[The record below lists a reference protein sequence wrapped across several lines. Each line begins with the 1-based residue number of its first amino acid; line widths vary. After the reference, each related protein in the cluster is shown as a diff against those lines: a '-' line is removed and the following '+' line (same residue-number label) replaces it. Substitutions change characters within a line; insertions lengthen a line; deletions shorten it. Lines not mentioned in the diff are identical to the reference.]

1 MEAVRNRRLDLIEEK
16 KWKQIDEQRDIIKQ
30 LMEEKI
36 KCDFVGQRMT
46 LQQHCVNQK
55 AQIAAI
61 IDEKLTASE
70 EILKQ
75 LNRQKV
81 EEMIDQWMKGY
92 VIHQP
97 SDLFKAHP
105 EFCEDISTT
114 ILTPRQMLLETLEF
128 FGLPKDYM
136 LGAGHWKDWKKKR
149 EEEKRAAQLR
159 KPTKKIVRKVGK
171 KKKEE
176 DKKEE
181 DEFKPPPYFD
191 LAPFKAAFDKFV
203 SVDAEQRSQ
212 FRREIERNYK
222 QVIMLFCNKDGEM
235 KEDECMDLNELGA
248 KLFAQNMSVS
258 QDIQD
263 NMAQFLE
270 CFGNIKYTEN
280 QIVVQVKEEKDT
292 KLPKGKEAPLKKP
305 GLDINEPMKE
315 VIKIQKLCS
324 YQQFKQALE
333 TYKRFDIMMNKL
345 QFTKSALLS
354 EEVKQLLDEESQ
366 IREKE
371 LQSRVI
377 HRAPTAYDQYMKNL
391 QNIDSIPDVPKEAQ
405 NAVVINLFC
414 IDENYES
421 RSMDFVEY
429 AFSLFP
435 DREYIILT
443 QPFTVQETVL
453 LQNFIQIP
461 MKKNS
466 TFEHVLYIFHR
477 DALEQNA
484 IYVRKAKIEDV
495 EAAQPLFAGLLNS
508 QLVMDDTIEAIKNL
522 ASKKKAFSVF
532 CDQQLIGMY
541 VVSKSVNLDYYV
553 SHFCIQDHILLS
565 EHSAAKHTKLLH
577 SVLNP
582 LFQKSTRY
590 ILKEILRLTNKTCLF
605 FEINQN
611 TLLPDIFN
619 ELVFVRARTFPH
631 FLKRKWDFEHDE
643 EQVERSGDKTEIQDG
658 ERDAFDQE
666 ESIFSLAMI
675 TKRMLSS
682 TKISNNARIVVVGP
696 SDTGVSF
703 LESLLSI
710 KDVNFTHLTL
720 LAPGGLVTQHISA
733 PEDQL
738 KVMSTN
744 YTIAELRSMMLDA
757 RVQVLD
763 AKMIKLDK
771 KNKKIKL
778 DKLCDLPYD
787 ILVVTVG
794 LIDQELQTNN
804 YISAGFYDNAYY
816 RGLPNKKIIQGVYSI
831 DDPYLYRD
839 FKKTGAK
846 DSNIDLLTRKK
857 RPQNI
862 TVYGRSLH
870 SIAFIS
876 GLLNR
881 GVKPERIN
889 YVIPP
894 REFEKRTAFK
904 TNQERLEYEDKCIYD
919 PDPFDDEVVEENIIQ
934 ILQSMK
940 INIKRGYTLSS
951 IQLDQKGDACQMVVF
966 QKNADDYDQIQE
978 QIEKKK
984 QEIAEMQANME
995 NQMKG
1000 FEIQNENPSEDEFDD
1015 ENQKPISPE
1024 DEIKALQLKLYDVIE
1039 LPSRFLLTSRFV
1051 DIDQE
1056 IFFIIH
1062 ENGLVY
1068 NGRLITKSNFQTT
1081 ENEIFCCGKICEFS
1095 QRYKNDS
1102 IGRSLRQDKYG
1113 PAATLTAAALTAT
1126 ALTAATVAAPA
1137 AASLPASRADRLT
1150 RPAHAVRTHSG
1161 TTAESSA

>member
-1 MEAVRNRRLDLIEEK
+1 ML
-16 KWKQIDEQRDIIKQ
+16 
-30 LMEEKI
+30 
-36 KCDFVGQRMT
+36 
-46 LQQHCVNQK
+46 NQ
-55 AQIAAI
+55 
-61 IDEKLTASE
+61 EHSL
-70 EILKQ
+70 
-75 LNRQKV
+75 
-81 EEMIDQWMKGY
+81 
-92 VIHQP
+92 
-97 SDLFKAHP
+97 
-105 EFCEDISTT
+105 
-114 ILTPRQMLLETLEF
+114 
-128 FGLPKDYM
+128 
-136 LGAGHWKDWKKKR
+136 
-149 EEEKRAAQLR
+149 
-159 KPTKKIVRKVGK
+159 GK
-171 KKKEE
+171 KLKRI
-176 DKKEE
+176 
-181 DEFKPPPYFD
+181 
-191 LAPFKAAFDKFV
+191 
-203 SVDAEQRSQ
+203 SS
-212 FRREIERNYK
+212 K
-222 QVIMLFCNKDGEM
+222 QQCFFCNKDGEM
-235 KEDECMDLNELGA
+235 KEEECMDLNELGQ
-248 KLFAQNMSVS
+248 KLFQQNMSVP
-258 QDIQD
+258 QEVQD

-270 CFGNIKYTEN
+270 CFGNIKYTQK
-280 QIVVQVKEEKDT
+280 QIVIQVKEEKDP
-292 KLPKGKEAPLKKP
+292 KLPRVKEAPLKKL
-305 GLDINEPMKE
+305 GLELNEPPKE
-315 VIKIQKLCS
+315 QIKIQKLAN
-324 YQQFKQALE
+324 YRQFQQAIE
-333 TYKRFDIMMNKL
+333 TYKKFDIMMNRL
-345 QFTKSALLS
+345 QYTKSKILA
-354 EEVKQLLDEESQ
+354 EEVKQNIQDENLQ
-366 IREKE
+366 REKE
-371 LQSRVI
+371 LQLRVLK
-377 HRAPTAYDQYMKNL
+377 RQPSVYDQYMKNL
-391 QNIDSIPDVPKEAQ
+391 QNIDQIPDVPKEAQ

-477 DALEQNA
+477 DALQQNS
-484 IYVRKAKIEDV
+484 IYVRKAKIDDV
-495 EAAQPLFAGLLNS
+495 EAAQPLFSGLLNS
-508 QLVMDDTIEAIKNL
+508 QIVMDDTIEAIKNL

-565 EHSAAKHTKLLH
+565 EHSVAKHTKLLH

-582 LFQKSTRY
+582 LFQKSTRF
-590 ILKEILRLTNKTCLF
+590 ILKEILRLTNKTCLY
-605 FEINQN
+605 FEVNQN

-643 EQVERSGDKTEIQDG
+643 EQVERQGDKTEIQDG

-666 ESIFSLAMI
+666 ESMFSLAMI

-682 TKISNNARIVVVGP
+682 TKISNNSRIVVVGP

-720 LAPGGLVTQHISA
+720 LAPGGLITQHIDK

-738 KVMSTN
+738 KMMSTN
-744 YTIAELRSMMLDA
+744 YTMAELRNLMLDA

-763 AKMIKLDK
+763 AKMIKLFK
-771 KNKKIKL
+771 KNKKIRL
-778 DKLCDLPYD
+778 DKMCDLPYD

-804 YISAGFYDNAYY
+804 YISAGFYDNSYY
-816 RGLPNKKIIQGVYSI
+816 HQIPNKKLVQGVYSI

-839 FKKTGAK
+839 FKKINVK
-846 DSNIDLLTRKK
+846 DSNIDQLTRKK

-889 YVIPP
+889 FVIPP
-894 REFEKRTAFK
+894 RDFEKKALFK
-904 TNQERLEYEDKCIYD
+904 TNQERLEYEDKQIFD
-919 PDPFDDEVVEENIIQ
+919 PDPFEDEVVEQNIME
-934 ILQSMK
+934 LLLSMK
-940 INIKRGYTLSS
+940 INIKKGYTLSN
-951 IQLDQKGDACQMVVF
+951 IQLDQKGECCQMVTF
-966 QKNADDYDQIQE
+966 KKNADDYDQIQE
-978 QIEKKK
+978 LIEKKK
-984 QEIAEMQANME
+984 QEIAEMQANLE

-1000 FEIQNENPSEDEFDD
+1000 FEVENQNPSDEDLDE

-1024 DEIKALQLKLYDVIE
+1024 DEIKALEQKLYDIID
-1039 LPSRFLLTSRFV
+1039 LPSRFLVTSRFV

-1102 IGRSLRQDKYG
+1102 IGRSLRQDKYNG
-1113 PAATLTAAALTAT
+1113 RELGIKLSKCILEKVDLNYLTDQMYNSEQLPNLYMPIGIGAFLPNKLYYYYIRKNDWARPKLTLDSPQNRKPIVSNNINKGQGHYLNFKFDNNGFVDAVTYLGSEAISMQSLTSFVGLSEKYFNKLDTRIEHQLIPNVSEFLSENWAIALYHEWFSEFRH
-1126 ALTAATVAAPA
+1126 LIKNDILQNQDISNIMVK
-1137 AASLPASRADRLT
+1137 ASKHAREGKFLDKEFYEELKKQISPEIISSIQEGTLDFIRENQNHLPMYYIPPKKVQT
-1150 RPAHAVRTHSG
+1150 
-1161 TTAESSA
+1161 E